1 MRAAAHKVGYG
12 RPTLTAA
19 FTRKAGRWRT
29 NGAQGEWRRGRTI
42 FVTQARGEQTTV
54 GTTVRT
60 MLNMARHG
68 TASLAAASL
77 LALASPL
84 GAVEISGHFELE
96 PRGFS
101 QSPAVPRQS
110 RNGLSFAAQ
119 PELYHSFDDDRQ
131 SLLFTP
137 FLRLDTA
144 DDRRTHF
151 DVRELLYQRVLDEAE
166 LRIGI
171 GRVFWGVAESYHL
184 VDVIN
189 QTDLVENIDRE
200 DKLGQPLV
208 NLTLIRDWGALDL
221 FVLPGFRERTF
232 PGQEGRLRSE
242 PFVDTDRATY
252 ESGAGRQRI
261 DYAVR
266 WSHAVG
272 DIDIGVAHFYG
283 TSRAPR
289 LSAECAD
296 GRPVPPSRCDPATV
310 VLAPR
315 YEVVHRTSLDL
326 QATKDATLWKL
337 EALHESGPE
346 DSYLAWV
353 AGFEYTWFG
362 IDESDVDL
370 GLLVEHLFDGRGGNA
385 PQPLE
390 NDIFA
395 GVRLAFNDEASTDLL
410 AGVIIDVEGD
420 ATTLNLEA
428 SRRIGGRWK
437 VELEARAWTGVDR
450 DDPMFPFRR
459 DDYVQLT
466 LSRFF

>member
-1 MRAAAHKVGYG
+1 MG
-12 RPTLTAA
+12 RPMPDA
-19 FTRKAGRWRT
+19 
-29 NGAQGEWRRGRTI
+29 
-42 FVTQARGEQTTV
+42 V
-54 GTTVRT
+54 
-60 MLNMARHG
+60 RHG
-68 TASLAAASL
+68 WAVLAAVSL
-77 LALASPL
+77 LALALAP
-84 GAVEISGHFELE
+84 GAVELSGRFELE
-96 PRGFS
+96 PRGFT
-101 QSPAVPRQS
+101 QSPAHPRQN
-110 RNGLSFAAQ
+110 RNGVSLAVQ

-131 SLLFTP
+131 SLLFSP

-151 DVRELLYQRVLDEAE
+151 DVRELLYQRVFDDAE

-171 GRVFWGVAESYHL
+171 GRVFWGVTESYHL
-184 VDVIN
+184 VDIIN

-208 NLTLIRDWGALDL
+208 NLTFIRDWGALDL
-221 FVLPGFRERTF
+221 FMLPGFRERTY
-232 PGQEGRLRSE
+232 PGREGRLRSE

-266 WSHAVG
+266 WSHAIG
-272 DIDIGVAHFYG
+272 DFDIGVAHFHG
-283 TSRAPR
+283 TSREPR
-289 LSAECAD
+289 LLPECATP
-296 GRPVPPSRCDPATV
+296 GCNPVTGEGF

-337 EALHESGPE
+337 EALHESGQG
-346 DSYLAWV
+346 DSYVAWV

-362 IDESDVDL
+362 INESDMDL
-370 GLLVEHLFDGRGGNA
+370 GLLVEHLFDGRGGKA
-385 PQPLE
+385 PHPLE
-390 NDIFA
+390 NDVFA
-395 GVRLAFNDEASTDLL
+395 GVRLAFNDEASTELL
-410 AGVIIDVEGD
+410 AGVIADGEGD
-420 ATTLNLEA
+420 ATNLNLEA
-428 SRRIGGRWK
+428 SRRIGERWK

-450 DDPMFPFRR
+450 DDAMFPLQR